1 MSRVKKVIAGFY
13 TDMNMLL
20 GKFMAKN
27 TVRFVDF
34 AEQWREHKFS
44 LIFSGRKDPRELRY
58 MIEEMMPIILKLWI
72 PTSTF
77 PEKLFA
83 LYMLYAFYEVQPI
96 EPKLKVR
103 VKLSHWNMMEEILQQ
118 SKKEQHLDVCYIIHR
133 MRVTYCFHF
142 VAYLKHRSPA
152 RLTELEDD
160 ISSTAEATA
169 KVFADMERLVKDGL
183 LEQLS
188 IMHNQYTSM
197 KAAQEHPG
205 VRQLDMVKENIF
217 DEMNREVSV
226 AAGES
231 NESGAGR
238 TEQAK
243 TRQSGGEQLR
253 GRGRPPDVGARR
265 KRLRE
270 RQFANKPNTRQGT
283 RFEELMER
291 EGTLQVDTSPGSSSE
306 EWSPPPTAKRPSRKK
321 GKASKKKA
329 DSSDAKSEQPAAQDE
344 TSRDQPE
351 GPALDSSR
359 ARKKVKRPAPEM
371 SSVEKDQPGD

>member
-27 TVRFVDF
+27 TVRYVDF
-34 AEQWREHKFS
+34 AELWREHKFS
-44 LIFSGRKDPRELRY
+44 LIFSGRKDQRELRY

-96 EPKLKVR
+96 EPKLKIR

-118 SKKEQHLDVCYIIHR
+118 SKKEQHLDVCYIICR
-133 MRVTYCFHF
+133 MRVTCCFHF

-169 KVFADMERLVKDGL
+169 KVFADMEHLVKDGL

-205 VRQLDMVKENIF
+205 VRQLDMVKDNIF

-226 AAGES
+226 L
-231 NESGAGR
+231 
-238 TEQAK
+238 QAK
-243 TRQSGGEQLR
+243 YRAVREAEQQSKQSGVSSSDDEDTS
-253 GRGRPPDVGARR
+253 DVGARR

-306 EWSPPPTAKRPSRKK
+306 EWSPPPTAKRSSRKK

-329 DSSDAKSEQPAAQDE
+329 DSSDAKSEQPAAQDQ
-344 TSRDQPE
+344 TSQDQPE
-351 GPALDSSR
+351 APASDSSR
-359 ARKKVKRPAPEM
+359 ARKKAKRPAPET